1 MYGKFAASSD
11 SSIERLK
18 RIEASVDEFEH
29 WLLRWHRKEITDELF
44 IDALKHLAL
53 TRDDYYFCCS
63 YGRFDAAAIASF
75 KEKGYEQYLR
85 TG

>member
-1 MYGKFAASSD
+1 MYGKFTAASAPSL
-11 SSIERLK
+11 ERLK
-18 RIEASVDEFEH
+18 RIETAVDEFEH
-29 WLLRWHRKEITDELF
+29 WLMRWYRDEITDDLF
-44 IDALKHLAL
+44 VDALKHLSL
-53 TRDDYYFCCS
+53 TRGDYHFCCS